1 MSATSSVQTATAQA
15 APLESVSAESAP
27 IEAVAATSSAVP
39 RRSAVVALAAAG
51 SALVAI
57 LTPVVSGATV
67 FLDPVFRKQSA
78 FRGAKE
84 GFLPAIPVADLPS
97 DGSPRLVT
105 LIADRV
111 DAWNVFVHQA
121 IGKVYLRQIEG
132 QVIAFN
138 NICPHLGCKVTYRHD
153 GDDFLCPCH
162 GAVFGADGACTN
174 EIAPRGM
181 DVLETRV
188 DENGLVWVKY
198 QNFRRGT
205 AEKVAV

>member
-1 MSATSSVQTATAQA
+1 MSATTSVKTSTVQTT
-15 APLESVSAESAP
+15 PVDS
-27 IEAVAATSSAVP
+27 VAADSAAVETVVVKSAAVP
-39 RRSAVVALAAAG
+39 RRSAVAAIAAAG
-51 SALVAI
+51 SAFAAI
-57 LTPVVSGATV
+57 LMPVVAGATV

-84 GFLPAIPVADLPS
+84 GFLPAIPVADLPA

-111 DAWNVFVHQA
+111 DAWNVFLHQA

-138 NICPHLGCKVTYRHD
+138 NICPHLGCKVSYRN
-153 GDDFLCPCH
+153 DDKDYLCPCH

-174 EIAPRGM
+174 HIAPRGM
-181 DVLETRV
+181 DALETRV
-188 DENGLVWVKY
+188 DEKGLVWVKY

-205 AEKVAV
+205 SEKVAV

>member
-1 MSATSSVQTATAQA
+1 MSATSSVQA
-15 APLESVSAESAP
+15 ASVQPPPVETIPAESAP
-27 IEAVAATSSAVP
+27 LEAIVVKSATVP
-39 RRSAVVALAAAG
+39 RRGAIVALAAAG
-51 SALVAI
+51 SALLAI

-84 GFLPAIPVADLPS
+84 GFLPAIPAADLPS

-162 GAVFGADGACTN
+162 GAIFAADGACTN